1 MSGQQKMIKHVEKP
15 SKVRE
20 TIEKDQYMNL
30 NDAKYLGKK
39 IKRNIE
45 DSHTND
51 STHHNNLESEQ
62 DSQNFKLKEN
72 KNIIYFESAHNIKY
86 ADIRRIF
93 LNYGKLTNIRV
104 TKKKYGWVIFSQ
116 NRAVH
121 SAMKEKQ
128 IIFNKEKLNISDKKI
143 DNKREY
149 KKKKSKHSSIE
160 LENPKKS
167 NDENIEEIEEISSEE
182 NISEKNESW
191 EDDDILEENSK
202 NVIITKSKQE
212 TTIDDLKKKLDEL
225 IKSNSDSKK
234 KINELIDYKK
244 KNEADKVKFLK
255 VIGALNEIN
264 YQNQQYIKYNLN
276 IKLENL
282 KLKFDL
288 LLGSYKIL
296 FIRKTANI
304 FLYELF
310 TRYSKYFKQKGFRIN
325 HNKKHSITICV
336 KDIKGV
342 NSKVI
347 NLIVDFLKFIKIKTS
362 SMIHIQDKNFKFQK
376 EILYEALE
384 KETSDNK
391 ESGLNISLNEAM
403 NIIFQ
408 KKKQEE
414 KDIPKKDENFY
425 NNMKKLI
432 LCELDKNNN
441 SDEKKK
447 NPERYD
453 EDNSEKEFDKKIEET
468 RIKNILS
475 GDENSINMNLSFT
488 LNQLLNKIKL
498 NQERVEP
505 DKKLKEMKII
515 DGDYFFNSWKESF
528 EKEEIKSNK
537 TYKLYVD
544 KDNIGSLANMGAYLR
559 ILLNGLNFN
568 FYMNEPNKLDKV
580 LSNDDKMLQVKK
592 HS

>member
-1 MSGQQKMIKHVEKP
+1 M
-15 SKVRE
+15 
-20 TIEKDQYMNL
+20 
-30 NDAKYLGKK
+30 
-39 IKRNIE
+39 
-45 DSHTND
+45 
-51 STHHNNLESEQ
+51 
-62 DSQNFKLKEN
+62 EN
-72 KNIIYFESAHNIKY
+72 
-86 ADIRRIF
+86 
-93 LNYGKLTNIRV
+93 
-104 TKKKYGWVIFSQ
+104 Q
-116 NRAVH
+116 
-121 SAMKEKQ
+121 
-128 IIFNKEKLNISDKKI
+128 
-143 DNKREY
+143 
-149 KKKKSKHSSIE
+149 
-160 LENPKKS
+160 KKS

-225 IKSNSDSKK
+225 IKSNSDSRK

-304 FLYELF
+304 FLNELF

-384 KETSDNK
+384 KETSDSQ
-391 ESGLNISLNEAM
+391 ESGLNIFLNEAM

-447 NPERYD
+447 N
-453 EDNSEKEFDKKIEET
+453 K
-468 RIKNILS
+468 
-475 GDENSINMNLSFT
+475 
-488 LNQLLNKIKL
+488 
-498 NQERVEP
+498 
-505 DKKLKEMKII
+505 
-515 DGDYFFNSWKESF
+515 
-528 EKEEIKSNK
+528 
-537 TYKLYVD
+537 
-544 KDNIGSLANMGAYLR
+544 
-559 ILLNGLNFN
+559 
-568 FYMNEPNKLDKV
+568 
-580 LSNDDKMLQVKK
+580 
-592 HS
+592 

>member
-30 NDAKYLGKK
+30 NEAKYLGKK
-39 IKRNIE
+39 TKRNIE

-225 IKSNSDSKK
+225 IKSNSDSRK

-391 ESGLNISLNEAM
+391 ESGLNISLN
-403 NIIFQ
+403 NIS
-408 KKKQEE
+408 K
-414 KDIPKKDENFY
+414 
-425 NNMKKLI
+425 
-432 LCELDKNNN
+432 
-441 SDEKKK
+441 
-447 NPERYD
+447 
-453 EDNSEKEFDKKIEET
+453 EET
-468 RIKNILS
+468 RRKRY
-475 GDENSINMNLSFT
+475 T
-488 LNQLLNKIKL
+488 
-498 NQERVEP
+498 
-505 DKKLKEMKII
+505 KK
-515 DGDYFFNSWKESF
+515 
-528 EKEEIKSNK
+528 
-537 TYKLYVD
+537 
-544 KDNIGSLANMGAYLR
+544 R
-559 ILLNGLNFN
+559 
-568 FYMNEPNKLDKV
+568 
-580 LSNDDKMLQVKK
+580 
-592 HS
+592 